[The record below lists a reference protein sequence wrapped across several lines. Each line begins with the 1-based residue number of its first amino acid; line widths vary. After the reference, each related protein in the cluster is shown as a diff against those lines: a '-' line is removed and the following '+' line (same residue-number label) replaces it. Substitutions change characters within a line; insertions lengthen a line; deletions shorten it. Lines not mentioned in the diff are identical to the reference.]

1 MVDDRQPP
9 SPNTKSNFIPDELI
23 GEPNESSMMI
33 NNVQCRSLIDT
44 GSTVSTLSET
54 LYKSLNV
61 PIHSLD
67 SMLLNVEGAT
77 RHLLPY
83 LGYVDVAINIPSL
96 EMNNE
101 HCLLLVVPDTS
112 YNSDVPVIIGTNI
125 LYPLKTNVDHKV
137 ISLSDNTPWNR
148 AFQCLALQDRQ
159 LSRNEGMLALLKSAS
174 TKTISIPCNRTMLI
188 PCTAYGKVFINNSLA
203 VMQYTDKSILPEG
216 TEVTPFLVDYHANDR
231 LNVLLSNHTNSPII
245 IPSKA
250 IVAQLQWCTNAMYP
264 STGITQSQ
272 QTSDETPKRDDFL
285 SLFDI
290 ADAAVNLEQRKQLEE
305 FINSQ
310 RPVFSL
316 SDSNI
321 GFTNL
326 VKHKIPLSDCT
337 PFKQKH
343 RRIPPAMYD
352 ELKSHLQQ
360 LLDNQIITKSHS
372 PWSSNIV
379 LARKKNGELRL
390 CIDYRQLNLRTL
402 KDSYALPRID
412 LHGLSNFRDVQRWV
426 SVHLSCNGP
435 LHKICSRHTN

>member
-1 MVDDRQPP
+1 MVDDRQQQ

-77 RHLLPY
+77 GHLLPY

-159 LSRNEGMLALLKSAS
+159 LSRNEGMLALLKSA
-174 TKTISIPCNRTMLI
+174 KPYRY
-188 PCTAYGKVFINNSLA
+188 PV
-203 VMQYTDKSILPEG
+203 
-216 TEVTPFLVDYHANDR
+216 TELWSFH
-231 LNVLLSNHTNSPII
+231 VLLMAKCS
-245 IPSKA
+245 
-250 IVAQLQWCTNAMYP
+250 L
-264 STGITQSQ
+264 IT
-272 QTSDETPKRDDFL
+272 
-285 SLFDI
+285 
-290 ADAAVNLEQRKQLEE
+290 V
-305 FINSQ
+305 
-310 RPVFSL
+310 
-316 SDSNI
+316 
-321 GFTNL
+321 
-326 VKHKIPLSDCT
+326 
-337 PFKQKH
+337 
-343 RRIPPAMYD
+343 
-352 ELKSHLQQ
+352 
-360 LLDNQIITKSHS
+360 
-372 PWSSNIV
+372 
-379 LARKKNGELRL
+379 
-390 CIDYRQLNLRTL
+390 
-402 KDSYALPRID
+402 
-412 LHGLSNFRDVQRWV
+412 
-426 SVHLSCNGP
+426 
-435 LHKICSRHTN
+435 